1 MRWRK
6 SLGIGLLV
14 LTAAGCGA
22 AGRASRPLE
31 SAPDTA
37 ATRGADGL
45 SAPVAGHDV
54 AAAGTLAAADI
65 VSLSAVRVAPAVH
78 EQGIADRNA
87 RVEIVA
93 SSPVNYTSYQ
103 PDARHFILEIPNVDM
118 SQLPTEIA
126 VNAAGLDPV
135 KIVSLP
141 SHRGGS
147 HARIE
152 FSGVTDLTASVTAEG
167 SVLAVN
173 VSAAVADTP
182 ALIGDVEP
190 ADIAVMAQGDVLP
203 EAPAALP
210 SAPPVSP
217 AETMAAVPA
226 SAMVTLASKPV
237 RENASEVSGVIIEG
251 TGDAAS
257 VFIIGDGTFRHRA
270 FVLKNPDRLVI
281 DLAGVSN
288 NVAEKT
294 FAVAADPLQRV
305 RVAQFRTKPDKIV
318 RVVFDLDRSVEH
330 RLVEDSDGLRV
341 YLGDAAAASAAAYHQ
356 PRGDAAPARAMSRS
370 LSPVIAEARPA
381 EVPSA
386 STAPAS
392 MKTEEVLATATEKAW
407 TEKPGARAD
416 TVAPATVQSLPD
428 LAPRLVPSS
437 PADLNRPV
445 VLFDRAEP
453 SQNAKDDI
461 GSLIPMGTTFQSQT
475 IAGEKRRYRGDKI
488 SITFRDADI
497 REVFF
502 FFADVMKMNVVLDP
516 DVAGRID
523 IRLTQVPWDQA
534 FQVILKNQG
543 LDAVEEENV
552 VRIAKTQK
560 LRGEAAER
568 RALKQA
574 QEQEVDP
581 ITFTRRLSYAK
592 VIEAMAVIQQVKSER
607 GKIIADTRTNMLII
621 SDIPEKKA
629 AYENLLTALDLQT
642 PQVSIE
648 ARIVEAIRSF
658 ERSLGID
665 WNFSGKA
672 TQDLGTQTNLQFPH
686 SAQFDADVNLAT
698 GGAGQVSLQLGN
710 VLDSVTLDVTL
721 DAFEAEGKVRI
732 LSAPKVVT
740 QNNQPA
746 TIEQG
751 VQIPVVTTTAT
762 EIEVQ
767 YVPASLRLI
776 VTPQITADE
785 TVIMKV
791 LVENNQPSSTVSV
804 GDTPGIVTER
814 VDTQILVRSGTTT
827 VIGGVYKLQ
836 ETDNETG
843 IPGLRRIPFFGWL
856 FKNKSYEKNS
866 SELIV
871 FLTPKIVSNV

>member
-78 EQGIADRNA
+78 EQGVADMNA

-118 SQLPTEIA
+118 SQLPAEIA

-141 SHRGGS
+141 SHKGGS

-152 FSGVTDLTASVTAEG
+152 FSGMTDLTASVTAEG
-167 SVLAVN
+167 PVLAVN
-173 VSAAVADTP
+173 VSATVADTP

-190 ADIAVMAQGDVLP
+190 ADIVAMAQSDVLP
-203 EAPAALP
+203 EAPSTLP
-210 SAPPVSP
+210 FTPPLSP
-217 AETMAAVPA
+217 TETMAAVPA
-226 SAMVTLASKPV
+226 SAMATAAARPV
-237 RENASEVSGVIIEG
+237 RENASEVNGVIIEG
-251 TGDAAS
+251 TGAAAS
-257 VFIIGDGTFRHRA
+257 VSIIGDGTFRHRA
-270 FVLKNPDRLVI
+270 FVLKNPDRLVV
-281 DLAGVSN
+281 DLAGVTN
-288 NVAEKT
+288 KVTEKT
-294 FAVAADPLQRV
+294 FDVAADPLQRV
-305 RVAQFRTKPDKIV
+305 RVAQFRTKPDKVV
-318 RVVFDLDRSVEH
+318 RVVFDLERSVEH

-341 YLGDAAAASAAAYHQ
+341 YLGDAAAASAPALQ
-356 PRGDAAPARAMSRS
+356 PRGDAAPAPGTARD
-370 LSPVIAEARPA
+370 LSPVIAEA
-381 EVPSA
+381 PSA
-386 STAPAS
+386 EGPSSSSAPAL
-392 MKTEEVLATATEKAW
+392 MKTEEVLPTATRQAATGKS
-407 TEKPGARAD
+407 GARVD
-416 TVAPATVQSLPD
+416 TVVPTTVQTLPD

-453 SQNAKDDI
+453 SQNSKDDI

-592 VIEAMAVIQQVKSER
+592 VVEAMAVIQQVKSER

-672 TQDLGTQTNLQFPH
+672 TPALGTQTNLQFPH